1 MAFLSSLFGSK
12 QSQAPVTPES
22 FEDMDGFVITQNN
35 GVKILAQIDIDAAIS
50 AHENWKLRLDTYVAG
65 TSLEELRS
73 EVVCLD
79 DQCLL
84 GKWLHGAGRSSL
96 GHHQSFSMLIGRH
109 KQFHI
114 EASNVVVLT
123 QSSQLAKAHAVLNGN
138 YARASRQVIWL
149 LKNLKNNLQ
158 FLAR

>member
-35 GVKILAQIDIDAAIS
+35 GAKILAEIDIDAAIS

-96 GHHQSFSMLIGRH
+96 GHHPSFSMLIGRH

-138 YARASRQVIWL
+138 YARASRQVIWM
-149 LKNLKNNLQ
+149 LKNLKNNLG
-158 FLAR
+158 FLTI

>member
-1 MAFLSSLFGSK
+1 MSFLGSIFGGSK
-12 QSQAPVTPES
+12 ASIPVASQN
-22 FEDMDGFVITQNN
+22 FEDMDGFVITENN
-35 GVKILAQIDIDAAIS
+35 SARILAEIDIDAAIS

-96 GHHQSFSMLIGRH
+96 GHHPSFSMLIGRH

-138 YARASRQVIWL
+138 YARASRQVIWM
-149 LKNLKNNLQ
+149 LKNLKNNLG
-158 FLAR
+158 FLTI